1 VALGLNYSGVAVT
14 GVVVAM
20 GFAMLALVFTRT
32 EKPSSI
38 SIEELD
44 YLYGVNTTQLLDG
57 NSTFY
62 RGFHEIRSQ
71 LLDGN
76 STFYR
81 GFHEIR
87 SQLLDGNS
95 TFYRGFHEIRCS
107 LGNSVSNFSSSIQ
120 EGSDELISQFLGRC
134 K

>member
-1 VALGLNYSGVAVT
+1 VAPGLNYSGVAVT

-44 YLYGVNTTQLLDG
+44 MLYGVNTTQLLDG

-62 RGFHEIRSQ
+62 RGFHEIR
-71 LLDGN
+71 
-76 STFYR
+76 F
-81 GFHEIR
+81 
-87 SQLLDGNS
+87 QLLDGNS

>member
-1 VALGLNYSGVAVT
+1 VGQGLYSGVGVT
-14 GVVVAM
+14 AVVVAI
-20 GFAMLALVFTRT
+20 GFAILALTFTRPQ
-32 EKPSSI
+32 KPLAFDT
-38 SIEELD
+38 EELD
-44 YLYGVNTTQLLDG
+44 SVYGVNTTQLLDG

-120 EGSDELISQFLGRC
+120 EGSDELISQFQGRC

>member
-1 VALGLNYSGVAVT
+1 VGQGLYSGVGVT
-14 GVVVAM
+14 AVVVAI
-20 GFAMLALVFTRT
+20 GFAILALTFTRPQ
-32 EKPSSI
+32 KPLAFDT
-38 SIEELD
+38 EELD
-44 YLYGVNTTQLLDG
+44 SVYGVNTT
-57 NSTFY
+57 
-62 RGFHEIRSQ
+62 Q

-120 EGSDELISQFLGRC
+120 EGSDELISQFQGRC

>member
-1 VALGLNYSGVAVT
+1 MAPGLNYSGVAVT

-44 YLYGVNTTQLLDG
+44 MLYGVNTT
-57 NSTFY
+57 
-62 RGFHEIRSQ
+62 
-71 LLDGN
+71 
-76 STFYR
+76 
-81 GFHEIR
+81 
-87 SQLLDGNS
+87 QLLDGNS